1 VQEYTPFNERAQ
13 EIFQGCPVIKNGYW
27 YASESPG
34 YGIEVDEKLAARFPY
49 GTDERP
55 EQKQYN
61 GGWGEIRRRD
71 GTVIKQ

>member
-1 VQEYTPFNERAQ
+1 MQEYTPFNQRAQ
-13 EIFQGCPVIKNGYW
+13 EIFKGCPTIRSGYW
-27 YASESPG
+27 YASEAPG
-34 YGIEVDEKLAARFPY
+34 YGIEVDEKLATRFPY

-71 GTVIKQ
+71 GTIIKQ